1 MNNRVI
7 YLKSFTDI
15 ESLKRFILQKLNLID
30 HKKESVT
37 EFDDRLKSYIN
48 RNEDLKIIFQFDRNN
63 LENDLKFKLSLTNR
77 VDQPYPDNFELG
89 NPHNRWFFD
98 PIIKTE
104 EEIEREKVQFEKGFQ
119 KELVTLKEFLDKLE
133 QLGNGQICIKDS

>member
-7 YLKSFTDI
+7 YLKRYTDI
-15 ESLKRFILQKLNLID
+15 ESLKRFILQKLDLID

-48 RNEDLKIIFQFDRNN
+48 RNQNLKIIFQFDRNN

-77 VDQPYPDNFELG
+77 VDLPYPDNFELG

-98 PIIKTE
+98 PIVKTE
-104 EEIEREKVQFEKGFQ
+104 EEIEREKIEFEKGFQ